1 MKTNYLELEKINQE
15 FEVTGEVLF
24 NNRLVK
30 GAFWHSN
37 KGSDFCMSSV
47 DYGISVPPN
56 SVYTFPTKKEAES
69 WLKKYKGKK
78 IIDKSKV
85 KIKRSF
91 SNWDCRTTISC
102 QLEVEYFNRVLEFKK
117 TTIKVLKWYE

>member
-1 MKTNYLELEKINQE
+1 
-15 FEVTGEVLF
+15 
-24 NNRLVK
+24 
-30 GAFWHSN
+30 
-37 KGSDFCMSSV
+37 MSSV
-47 DYGISVPPN
+47 DYIIFVSPN
-56 SVYTFPTKKEAES
+56 SARAFPTKKEAES

-85 KIKRSF
+85 KITRSF
-91 SNWDCRTTISC
+91 SNFDSRTTIPS